1 MGTATRRAASAAA
14 LVAVLAAGGVVAGAQ
29 GGSGGPPDRV
39 PLLEEATGAPVASST
54 LDRGERGISTRVRT
68 HVRAGHAHTL
78 WYVIFNAP
86 QRCSG
91 GMCGPDDLFLDPDVR
106 SAGFD
111 AEQIAATRASVVWAG
126 AGAVAD
132 RRGRLDLKGA
142 LEVGE
147 APAGP
152 RQVAIGRGED
162 GAVVPLGVVT
172 GLENP
177 RGAVIVTVLQDHGRA
192 HRDPALRRVQ
202 LTSFEGACNLECEDV
217 QFAVHAPR

>member
-1 MGTATRRAASAAA
+1 MGPATRRAASAAA
-14 LVAVLAAGGVVAGAQ
+14 LVAGAQAGG
-29 GGSGGPPDRV
+29 SGPPDRV

-54 LDRGERGISTRVRT
+54 LHRSEHGIRSGLRT

-86 QRCSG
+86 EGCSG
-91 GMCGPDDLFLDPDVR
+91 GMCGPDDLFLDPDDR
-106 SAGFD
+106 SAGFN
-111 AEQIAATRASVVWAG
+111 AERIAAARASVVWAG

-132 RRGRLDLKGA
+132 RRGRLRLNGA
-142 LEVGE
+142 LKVGE
-147 APAGP
+147 VPAGP

-202 LTSFEGACNLECEDV
+202 LTSFEGACNPECEDV